1 MGMDPSLMNVPKTP
15 ELDRFIDKIE
25 HRRLKLLKKYY
36 AEIQVFKIEKEI
48 CALLLRNG

>member
-1 MGMDPSLMNVPKTP
+1 MNVPKTP

-36 AEIQVFKIEKEI
+36 AEIQVFLNKRKFYAIGE
-48 CALLLRNG
+48 RMN